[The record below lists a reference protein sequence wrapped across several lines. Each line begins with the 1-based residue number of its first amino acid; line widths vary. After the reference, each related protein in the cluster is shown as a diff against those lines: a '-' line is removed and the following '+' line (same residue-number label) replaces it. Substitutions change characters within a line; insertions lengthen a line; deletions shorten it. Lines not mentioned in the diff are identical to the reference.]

1 MSEQD
6 EKIVNLGRLKK
17 FKEYYDT
24 DIITPINN
32 KIDSKT
38 NVQSGEI
45 ITTNNDTIGYFK
57 NIKINGNTHYK
68 KSDGTYTDTW
78 EDGVSL
84 ESLGEKEKNADGK
97 YPIEVVSIDNAK
109 NLIKSDNI
117 LDGYYYDN
125 NNTLQPNSSFQTL
138 KKQFQF
144 KVIKL
149 TML

>member
-6 EKIVNLGRLKK
+6 GKIVNLGGLKK
-17 FKEYYDT
+17 FKEHYDT

-57 NIKINGNTHYK
+57 DIKINGNTRYK

-78 EDGVSL
+78 ASGVSL
-84 ESLGEKEKNADGK
+84 ESMGEKEKNSNGK
-97 YPIEVVSIDNAK
+97 YPIEVPKEQPKDKFEQKLNNFSPYYQV
-109 NLIKSDNI
+109 
-117 LDGYYYDN
+117 LD
-125 NNTLQPNSSFQTL
+125 
-138 KKQFQF
+138 
-144 KVIKL
+144 
-149 TML
+149 